1 MQPASAGC
9 IFPVLHLDQIMLLIR
24 RPFGRLFIFLV
35 LLIAVSMPAHAQ
47 DRPAILSEICSGDFA
62 AQQSALGQL
71 ASAGVEHGETG
82 ATWAR
87 KIVEAF
93 EGRDLRCGD
102 GIAVI
107 DGDTGPI
114 MAETLESTTAIDLQG
129 LDAPSVNLRLRAVAA
144 SANAVLRLFTEADA
158 SKRLSAANYIDQRR
172 EAATGANIG
181 AALERE
187 TDPDTRAVLI
197 ILRASLLLSDDDPA
211 NRIAAIEAIA
221 EDATLRNRTT
231 IAEAIKPET
240 DAAVIA
246 SGQAALASI
255 DQTLAIGKVLATLY
269 AGASY
274 ASVLFLAALGLAIIF
289 GLMGVI
295 NLAQGELI
303 MVGAYAAWFTQ
314 EAIRAAV
321 PGLLDY
327 YLIIAIPIS
336 FLAAALVGLI
346 MEVLVIRRLYDRPL
360 MTLLATWAI
369 SILLINTVR
378 VTIGSQNLE
387 FHQPGYVAGGFPIIG
402 DFIMTS
408 NRLFAIAI
416 AVLAFVAVV
425 VVLRKSLF
433 GMNVRAVTQNR
444 SMAGA
449 VGIDT
454 RRTDMMAFAL
464 GSGLAGLAGLALSPL
479 YNVNPGM
486 GTGFIVDSFMVVVL
500 GGVGSLVGA
509 IVASLGIGQINVII
523 EPIYGA
529 VAAKVFVLL
538 MVIVFIQWRPEGL
551 FAPKGR
557 R

>member
-1 MQPASAGC
+1 
-9 IFPVLHLDQIMLLIR
+9 V
-24 RPFGRLFIFLV
+24 
-35 LLIAVSMPAHAQ
+35 
-47 DRPAILSEICSGDFA
+47 

-71 ASAGVEHGETG
+71 ASAGVEQGDTG
-82 ATWAR
+82 ASWAR
-87 KIVEAF
+87 TIVDAF
-93 EGRDLRCGD
+93 EGRNLRCGN

-107 DGDTGPI
+107 DGDAGAI
-114 MAETLESTTAIDLQG
+114 MAGTLEPVTNVDPAS

-144 SANAVLRLFTEADA
+144 SANAVLRLFTETEAA
-158 SKRLSAANYIDQRR
+158 ERLNAANYIDRRR
-172 EAATGANIG
+172 EAATGTIIG

-187 TDPDTRAVLI
+187 TDPDVRAVLI
-197 ILRASLLLSDDDPA
+197 TLRASLLMSDDDPT
-211 NRIAAIEAIA
+211 NRIVAIEAIA
-221 EDATLRNRTT
+221 EDATLRNRTM
-231 IAEAIKPET
+231 IAEAIKSET

-246 SGQAALASI
+246 SGEAALADI
-255 DQTLAIGKVLATLY
+255 DQTLAIGQVLATLY

-314 EAIRAAV
+314 EAIRVTV

-387 FHQPGYVAGGFPIIG
+387 FHQPGYVAGGFPIVG

-500 GGVGSLVGA
+500 GGVGSLIGA
-509 IVASLGIGQINVII
+509 IVAAFGIGQINVII

-538 MVIVFIQWRPEGL
+538 MVVVFIQWRPEGL

>member
-1 MQPASAGC
+1 
-9 IFPVLHLDQIMLLIR
+9 MLFIR
-24 RPFGRLFIFLV
+24 RPFARFFIAL
-35 LLIAVSMPAHAQ
+35 LLIAGSMPAHAQ
-47 DRPAILSEICSGDFA
+47 DRTAILTEICSSDFA

-71 ASAGVEHGETG
+71 ASAGVEHGEMG
-82 ATWAR
+82 ASWAR
-87 KIVEAF
+87 TIVDAF
-93 EGRDLRCGD
+93 EGRNLRCGN
-102 GIAVI
+102 GVAVI
-107 DGDTGPI
+107 DGDAGAI
-114 MAETLESTTAIDLQG
+114 MAGTLEPVTNIDLAS

-144 SANAVLRLFTEADA
+144 SANAVLRLFTEAEVVE
-158 SKRLSAANYIDQRR
+158 RLSAANYIDRRR
-172 EAATGANIG
+172 EAATGTNIG

-187 TDPDTRAVLI
+187 TDPDVRAVLTT
-197 ILRASLLLSDDDPA
+197 LRASLLLSDNDPT
-211 NRIAAIEAIA
+211 NRIVAIEAIA
-221 EDATLRNRTT
+221 EDAKLRNRTM
-231 IAEAIKPET
+231 IAEAIKSET

-246 SGQAALASI
+246 SGEMALASI
-255 DQTLAIGKVLATLY
+255 DRTLAIGQLLATLY

-314 EAIRAAV
+314 EAIRVTV

-387 FHQPGYVAGGFPIIG
+387 FHQPSYVAGGFPIIG

-416 AVLAFVAVV
+416 AVLAFVSVV

-500 GGVGSLVGA
+500 GGVGSLIGA
-509 IVASLGIGQINVII
+509 IVAAVGIGQINVII